1 MPSLAQI
8 VAWLIVYKYL
18 IIFPFAVLEG
28 PIITIIS
35 GFLASTG
42 VLNFWVAF
50 AVVVFGDLFADNLY
64 YALGRFG
71 RERFI
76 RSRLGKLLGL
86 DEKRVEKLEKHFA
99 THPWKTFTFGKF
111 VHGTG
116 SPILVAGGMAKV
128 PYKKFLGYNIPTTLL
143 NSFILIE
150 IGFYFGHAYQSF
162 NTYFGY
168 YTIFGLAVLIGL
180 YIYIIKRSKKSL
192 DENSDRS

>member
-1 MPSLAQI
+1 MPSLDQI
-8 VAWLIVYKYL
+8 MAWLIVYKYL
-18 IIFPFAVLEG
+18 IIFPFSVFEG
-28 PIITIIS
+28 PIITIVA
-35 GFLASTG
+35 GFLSSTG
-42 VLNFWVAF
+42 VLNFWLAY
-50 AVVVFGDLFADNLY
+50 AVVVFGDLFSDSLY

-71 RERFI
+71 REKFI

-86 DEKRVEKLEKHFA
+86 NQNRIEKLEKHFA

-128 PYKKFLGYNIPTTLL
+128 PYFEFLGYNIPTTLV
-143 NSFILIE
+143 NSLILIV

-168 YTIFGLAVLIGL
+168 YAIFGVVVLVGL

-192 DENSDRS
+192 DENSDSR